1 MELEH
6 VLIVGGGM
14 AGLHTARLL
23 REKGYAGR
31 LTMLSAE
38 AHLPYDRPPLSK
50 AVLAGKVDSVD
61 ELAFPMDFAAAR
73 IDIRL
78 GERGVAWEPG
88 SVTSS
93 SGAVLAYDALVVA
106 TGSEPVRIPVAYWA
120 LTLRSYEDSVR
131 LRAELRPGRR
141 VAIVGAGWIGAEV
154 ATAARHA
161 GCDVRVLEAQDRPLA
176 AIFPE
181 MIGKVMAGWY
191 QEANVSLAL

>member
-1 MELEH
+1 MHMTKAAPPIANSSRWRRVAEMTRALLFCLMELEH

-31 LTMLSAE
+31 LTLLSAE

-78 GERGVAWEPG
+78 WERGVSSEPG
-88 SVTSS
+88 AVTTS
-93 SGAVLAYDALVVA
+93 SGAVLAYGALAVA
-106 TGSEPVRIPVAYWA
+106 SGSEPVRLPVADSA
-120 LTLRSYEDSVR
+120 LTLGSYD
-131 LRAELRPGRR
+131 A
-141 VAIVGAGWIGAEV
+141 
-154 ATAARHA
+154 
-161 GCDVRVLEAQDRPLA
+161 
-176 AIFPE
+176 
-181 MIGKVMAGWY
+181 
-191 QEANVSLAL
+191 